1 MIILWKLNNSGERN
15 TSDTLMDADEIP
27 NKESWTFHKALRYVY
42 ELPVG
47 SFFFTFFLKSFMVIC
62 KIFNVMD
69 IYVLTCRGH
78 IEDIYDLQWSPD
90 GNNLISGSVDNSA
103 IIWDVVKGM
112 CMALTVLMR
121 NFNHLNYE
129 PVSVPM

>member
-1 MIILWKLNNSGERN
+1 MLVRQNFDERLGAKLRVAENRCFLFNSLTYVMLW
-15 TSDTLMDADEIP
+15 I
-27 NKESWTFHKALRYVY
+27 FV
-42 ELPVG
+42 
-47 SFFFTFFLKSFMVIC
+47 LK
-62 KIFNVMD
+62 
-69 IYVLTCRGH
+69 CRGH
-78 IEDIYDLQWSPD
+78 IEDIYDIQWSPD

-129 PVSVPM
+129 LASVPM

>member
-1 MIILWKLNNSGERN
+1 M
-15 TSDTLMDADEIP
+15 
-27 NKESWTFHKALRYVY
+27 
-42 ELPVG
+42 
-47 SFFFTFFLKSFMVIC
+47 
-62 KIFNVMD
+62 
-69 IYVLTCRGH
+69 
-78 IEDIYDLQWSPD
+78 EDIYDLQWSPD